1 MENIYYVYAYML
13 EDQDLPYYIGK
24 GKGNRAYDSHDN
36 VKVPKDKS
44 RIVILKDGLSETAA
58 LEEEAKQINWYGRSD
73 INTGILKNRTH
84 GRYNSQGKL
93 VSSDPLRQ
101 LRLERE
107 RLMKEFRNELC
118 PKKKNLIRAKLAKV
132 LDKLR

>member
-24 GKGNRAYDSHDN
+24 GKGDRAFASHSN
-36 VKVPKDKS
+36 VIVPKDKS
-44 RIVILKDGLSETAA
+44 KIVILKDGLSETAA

-84 GRYNSQGKL
+84 GRYDSQGRK
-93 VSSDPLRQ
+93 VSGDPLRQ
-101 LRLERE
+101 LRAERE
-107 RLMKEFRNELC
+107 NLLKEFRNELC
-118 PKKKNLIRAKLAKV
+118 PKKRKLIRAKIAQV